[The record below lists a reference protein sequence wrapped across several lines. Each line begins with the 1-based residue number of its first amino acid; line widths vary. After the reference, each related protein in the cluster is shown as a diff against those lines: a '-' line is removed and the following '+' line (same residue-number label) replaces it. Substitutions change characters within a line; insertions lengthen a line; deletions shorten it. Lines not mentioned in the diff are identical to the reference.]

1 MHLNRY
7 SMKTNNLAIYALLL
21 AGTAALG
28 SCTLDDVEDPNN
40 PSITSVTNN
49 ATRGQLQTLVTGLE
63 DLSKS
68 YVSTTANAE
77 GTFGREVWY
86 FNYNDSRNVQQWTGM
101 TVTVPDENFYGV
113 GGIYSTP
120 YRAVKQANVLI
131 SAAQNTNAV
140 TTEERLAYSGFAKT
154 IQGYQLLVPANA
166 QYENGIR
173 IDVADENHPGPFVS
187 YQEAL
192 KGIQQIL
199 QSGYD
204 DLTKAG
210 GIQLPFK
217 LTNGYSGFN
226 SPAGLAK
233 VNRALAARVAIYQ
246 ADGAAALNYL
256 KDSFFDLNGD
266 LDLGPAHVYGAP
278 PESYN
283 PFYYVLGADIRTLP
297 VPHPQ
302 FVEEAIPGD
311 KRIKQKIY
319 VRDKEIV
326 NTVGKVPL
334 ASRYQDKRW
343 ESNTSPIKYIRN
355 EELILIYAEANI
367 LTNNL
372 DEAVRAIN
380 VIRQAAEIGN
390 YDGEKTV
397 AALTDELLFQRR
409 YSLWFEPAGHR
420 WVDMRRYN
428 RLDQISTELDQGTIF
443 KQLARPENENNWDK
457 YVLTH

>member
-1 MHLNRY
+1 
-7 SMKTNNLAIYALLL
+7 MKTNKIAIYTLLL

-28 SCTLDDVEDPNN
+28 ACSLEAIEDPNH

-77 GTFGREVWY
+77 GTFGREIWY
-86 FNYNDSRNVQQWTGM
+86 FNRNDPRNIQHWTGM
-101 TVTVPDENFYGV
+101 TISEPDENFYGV
-113 GGIYSTP
+113 SSIYSTP

-131 SAAQNTNAV
+131 SASENTNV
-140 TTEERLAYSGFAKT
+140 VSPEERLTYSGFAKT

-166 QYENGIR
+166 QYDNGIR
-173 IDVADENHPGPFVS
+173 IDVADENKPGPFLP
-187 YQEAL
+187 YQDAL
-192 KGIQQIL
+192 AGIQTIL
-199 QSGYD
+199 QEGFD
-204 DLTKAG
+204 ELRQAG
-210 GIQLPFK
+210 NISLPFQ
-217 LTNGYSGFN
+217 LTSGYSGFD

-233 VNRALAARVAIYQ
+233 INRALAARVAIYQ
-246 ADGAAALNYL
+246 KDGQAALNYL

-266 LDLGPAHVYGAP
+266 LNVGPAHVYGAP

-283 PFYYVLGADIRTLP
+283 PFYYVLGADVSSIP
-297 VPHPQ
+297 APHPQ

-311 KRIKQKIY
+311 KRIKDKIF
-319 VRDKEIV
+319 VRENELV
-326 NTVGKVPL
+326 NTLGVVPL
-334 ASRYQDKRW
+334 ATRYQDKRW
-343 ESNTSPIKYIRN
+343 PSNTTPLKYIRN

-380 VIRQAAEIGN
+380 VIRQAAEIGD
-390 YDGEKTV
+390 YEGEKTV

-428 RLDQISTELDQGTIF
+428 RLDQISTELDHGTIF

-457 YVLTH
+457 YVATH